1 MTPLMLQDLLAEEI
15 KDILKDYLYKTPAG
29 ERVPM
34 NVFTQNIPVNQDD
47 EDEDPI
53 PYVIIRLNS
62 GEDSG
67 EGDSFNTVNLVIIV
81 GIWDDSSEAQGHR
94 DVLNVFQK
102 VYERFHKNP
111 SLKNQAVY
119 IGKFD
124 WALQEDTYYPYSFG
138 ACSLSF
144 HIAAIRRED
153 PLT

>member
-15 KDILKDYLYKTPAG
+15 KVILKDYLYRTPAG

-34 NVFTQNIPVNQDD
+34 KVFTQNIPVNQND

-62 GEDSG
+62 GEDNG
-67 EGDSFNTVNLVIIV
+67 TGDSFNTVNLVIIV

-94 DVLNVFQK
+94 DVLNVIQK
-102 VYERFHKNP
+102 VYERFHKDPN
-111 SLKNQAVY
+111 LRNKAVY
-119 IGKFD
+119 SGKFD
-124 WALQEDTYYPYSFG
+124 WALQEDTYYPYHFG

-153 PLT
+153 PLA

>member
-29 ERVPM
+29 ARVPM
-34 NVFTQNIPVNQDD
+34 NVFTQNIPVNQND

-111 SLKNQAVY
+111 NLKNQAVY

-144 HIAAIRRED
+144 RIAAIRRED